1 MIENSWHVCQWSIE
15 VVYTWELSVKS
26 SKESTETVSLL
37 KTGNKVVEVGW
48 VNNKVE
54 DNNSMRRG
62 PSDLIGHPPG
72 SYQAGECKQNSAP
85 IFVLVD
91 WKLIS
96 IWTNIILLN
105 QIWSQNSKNR

>member
-1 MIENSWHVCQWSIE
+1 MITKYYLSWNIINFFINIK
-15 VVYTWELSVKS
+15 ELSVKS

-62 PSDLIGHPPG
+62 PSR
-72 SYQAGECKQNSAP
+72 KQTGYHY
-85 IFVLVD
+85 LTD
-91 WKLIS
+91 
-96 IWTNIILLN
+96 
-105 QIWSQNSKNR
+105 NSKV